1 MTISHRTSGTFAA
14 VLATLL
20 LVQPPAKAADADTQ
34 EVMAYTLTDAG
45 LAKYTKATKN
55 LAALPGGGPGA
66 CASDDD
72 DSDSGSKSISEL
84 VAKIDTAP
92 GAKAAIQSAGLTSRE
107 YIVFSL
113 SLLQNGLAAWGLK
126 AGGKLPPGFKQAN
139 VDFVNSHGA
148 QLEQLKG
155 TEKSCGED
163 EPAEEEPS
171 G

>member
-1 MTISHRTSGTFAA
+1 MTTSHRTSGTLAA
-14 VLATLL
+14 ALATLL
-20 LVQPPAKAADADTQ
+20 LVQPSAKAADADTQ

-84 VAKIDTAP
+84 VAKLDASP
-92 GAKAAIQSAGLTSRE
+92 GAKSAIQSAGLSSRE

-126 AGGKLPPGFKQAN
+126 AGGKLPPGVKQAN

-148 QLEQLKG
+148 QLDQLKG
-155 TEKSCGED
+155 LDKSCGED

-171 G
+171 E

>member
-1 MTISHRTSGTFAA
+1 MTISHRTSGTLAA
-14 VLATLL
+14 ALATFL
-20 LVQPPAKAADADTQ
+20 LVQPSAKAADADTQ

-55 LAALPGGGPGA
+55 LAALPGGPGA

-84 VAKIDTAP
+84 VAKIDAAP

-126 AGGKLPPGFKQAN
+126 AGGKLPPGVKQAN

-155 TEKSCGED
+155 TEKSCDED